1 MHPVSQV
8 QIILRRCRQPHV
20 RVTSVS
26 VLAALSDGD
35 LDGLLAGI
43 PLGHRR
49 MIERAAT
56 KTKMVAQMRGNIPGA
71 DVLSNMQKSG
81 QDAVMSLLQL
91 PSKTVCESFDVLP
104 LSLIDSDVYVHVC
117 AAQCRRGHV

>member
-1 MHPVSQV
+1 MHASIHPFSQV

-35 LDGLLAGI
+35 LDGLLAEI

-56 KTKMVAQMRGNIPGA
+56 KTRMVAQMRGNIPGA

-91 PSKTVCESFDVLP
+91 PSKTVVCE
-104 LSLIDSDVYVHVC
+104 
-117 AAQCRRGHV
+117 RRFASITY